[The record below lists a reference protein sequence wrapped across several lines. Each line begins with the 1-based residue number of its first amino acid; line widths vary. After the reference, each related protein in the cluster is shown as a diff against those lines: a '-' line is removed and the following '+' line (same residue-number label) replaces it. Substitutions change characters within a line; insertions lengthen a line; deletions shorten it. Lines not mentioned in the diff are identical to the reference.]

1 MSDLSNLFSSIIGGN
16 MLEKVLKTRRPR
28 DLLLAFE
35 LLSIL
40 LLFFF
45 NNKHVDKYIVLLFT
59 GLVLILYISNFILG
73 RVSTGDNY
81 LFLIASM
88 LLSIGIIT
96 IYRINPSLGIRQIV
110 WSLVGI
116 SLFYITYFAM
126 RVFRRLEKYTL
137 HYFAISIFLFLIT
150 AVFGTDQG
158 MGAKNWISMGSFSMQ
173 PSEITKI
180 IVIFLVAAY
189 YTSFQYQISKKFRFK
204 PYTLMIIIYF
214 LIGLLFIQKDLGTA
228 AIFLAIF
235 TGIQFVYEDN
245 KKVILVNIA
254 LMIAGAVLGYLIFNH
269 VRVRVD
275 IWLNPW
281 TPDKIYGKG
290 SQIVQSLFAIS
301 EGGFFGTGIGLGY
314 PKLIPV
320 GYSDFIFPIICEE
333 MGIFTGIGII
343 MLFMLLT
350 YRGIKIAISQ
360 EYKFYR
366 IISIC
371 VAVLFAVQTFLN
383 IGGVIKLIPMTGIT
397 LPFVSYGGSSMISSC
412 IALGI
417 LQVASEDMSYKYNE
431 V

>member
-1 MSDLSNLFSSIIGGN
+1 

-235 TGIQFVYEDN
+235 TGIQFVYED
-245 KKVILVNIA
+245 K
-254 LMIAGAVLGYLIFNH
+254 
-269 VRVRVD
+269 
-275 IWLNPW
+275 
-281 TPDKIYGKG
+281 
-290 SQIVQSLFAIS
+290 
-301 EGGFFGTGIGLGY
+301 
-314 PKLIPV
+314 
-320 GYSDFIFPIICEE
+320 
-333 MGIFTGIGII
+333 
-343 MLFMLLT
+343 
-350 YRGIKIAISQ
+350 
-360 EYKFYR
+360 
-366 IISIC
+366 
-371 VAVLFAVQTFLN
+371 
-383 IGGVIKLIPMTGIT
+383 
-397 LPFVSYGGSSMISSC
+397 
-412 IALGI
+412 
-417 LQVASEDMSYKYNE
+417 
-431 V
+431 